1 MKTLKERIIE
11 GLKIGTKTKVY
22 KSTPVLDDILAHF
35 EFDNLYEIDTERSQT
50 EPYITKED
58 GEIIKNA
65 LQEFIDQNDI
75 DKNQLAYYTGTNVN
89 RVKDPKIAKD
99 YNKNT
104 ATLMTLSSNIHV
116 AKDNNQIFKK
126 KSLRFE
132 TSAEKKMIAMFG
144 PLGGTKICK
153 YGE

>member
-1 MKTLKERIIE
+1 MKTLKEHIVE

-35 EFDNLYEIDTERSQT
+35 EFDNLYEIDTERLRT
-50 EPYITKED
+50 EPYITKEE
-58 GEIIKNA
+58 GETIKNA

-75 DKNQLAYYTGTNVN
+75 DKNQLMYYTGSRN

-99 YNKNT
+99 YKENSST
-104 ATLMTLSSNIHV
+104 MRRLSSNLHF
-116 AKDNNQIFKK
+116 AKDNNEIFKK

>member
-1 MKTLKERIIE
+1 MKDLKEYVVE

-35 EFDNLYEIDTERSQT
+35 EFDNLCEIDTERSQT
-50 EPYITKED
+50 EPYITKEE

-75 DKNQLAYYTGTNVN
+75 DKNQLTYYTGSRN

-99 YNKNT
+99 YKENSST
-104 ATLMTLSSNIHV
+104 MRRLSSNLHF
-116 AKDNNQIFKK
+116 AKDNNEIFKK

>member
-1 MKTLKERIIE
+1 M
-11 GLKIGTKTKVY
+11 
-22 KSTPVLDDILAHF
+22 AHF

-50 EPYITKED
+50 EPYITNED

-75 DKNQLAYYTGTNVN
+75 DKNQLTYYTGSRN
-89 RVKDPKIAKD
+89 RIKDPKIAKD
-99 YNKNT
+99 YKENSST
-104 ATLMTLSSNIHV
+104 IRRLSSNLHV
-116 AKDNNQIFKK
+116 AKDNNEIFKK

>member
-1 MKTLKERIIE
+1 MKTLKEHIVE

-35 EFDNLYEIDTERSQT
+35 EFDNLYEIDTERRQI
-50 EPYITKED
+50 EPYITKEE

-75 DKNQLAYYTGTNVN
+75 DKNQLMYYTGSRN

-99 YNKNT
+99 YKENSST
-104 ATLMTLSSNIHV
+104 MRRLSSNLHF
-116 AKDNNQIFKK
+116 AKDNNEIFKK

-132 TSAEKKMIAMFG
+132 TSAERKMIAMFG